1 MRTDSATLATGIAAL
16 STTYAVSKQGT
27 GDFMEIR
34 NLAGGLLINVSL
46 GGVAGPVFAD
56 ANMNLYYARATNSTK
71 VINISGVTVGT
82 LSNQLVFAID
92 PSVSHNF
99 VYIQNGGTPN
109 VLTQLSGSS
118 NLATGYSFTNGT
130 AYGGVA
136 VNSLNGDVFVSQQ
149 ALNRVVHLNSS
160 LAFIEYLAVPNA
172 EALAIIDNQLYVHQA
187 GTTSLSVLAIP
198 EPATWSVLLVG
209 LGLVSAIL
217 RRRVKAVPLGAR

>member
-1 MRTDSATLATGIAAL
+1 MIDT
-16 STTYAVSKQGT
+16 
-27 GDFMEIR
+27 
-34 NLAGGLLINVSL
+34 
-46 GGVAGPVFAD
+46 
-56 ANMNLYYARATNSTK
+56 
-71 VINISGVTVGT
+71 SGVTVGT

-99 VYIQNGGTPN
+99 VYIQDGATPF
-109 VLTQLSGSS
+109 VLRQLAGATQL
-118 NLATGYSFTNGT
+118 ATVNIFDFG
-130 AYGGVA
+130 AVYGGVA

-160 LAFIEYLAVPNA
+160 LALIEYLAVPNA
-172 EALAIIDNQLYVHQA
+172 SELAIIDNQLYVHQA